1 MENIEET
8 LEELGLTKNEIKI
21 YLFLLK
27 TGEITTGLI
36 ISETG
41 IANSRVYESLSS
53 LINQGLVTYNVQKD
67 GKHFQAASPK
77 IFLRLQE
84 ERKKKIQEII
94 PNLEELQNKKEGE
107 TKTAVYEGYQ
117 GFKTAFTK
125 IIEDCPKD
133 KEICI
138 LGFSEPQTKKES
150 LRLFLSNMNL
160 KSAAKKQKLKII
172 LDNSARKT
180 LGKDRKEEKYTEIK
194 YMPEG
199 YISPAAIDVFGD
211 YVYIFLWE
219 EKPFVF
225 MIKNKTIAESF
236 KVYFNF
242 MWNLARK

>member
-21 YLFLLK
+21 YLFLLR

-36 ISETG
+36 INETG

-53 LINQGLVTYNVQKD
+53 LINRGLVTYNIQKD

-77 IFLRLQE
+77 IFFKLQE
-84 ERKKKIQEII
+84 DRKKKIQEII
-94 PNLEELQNKKEGE
+94 PNLEELQNKKEVE
-107 TKTAVYEGYQ
+107 TRTAVYEGYQ
-117 GFKTAFTK
+117 GFKTAFTR
-125 IIEDCPKD
+125 IIEDCPNN
-133 KEICI
+133 KEIRI
-138 LGFSEPQTKKES
+138 LGFSEPLTKKES
-150 LRLFLSNMNL
+150 LRIFLSNINL

-172 LDNSARKT
+172 LDNSARKE
-180 LGKDRKEEKYTEIK
+180 LGKDRKQEKFTETR

-199 YISPAAIDVFGD
+199 YISPAAIDIFED

-236 KVYFNF
+236 NVYFNF
-242 MWNLARK
+242 MWKLAKK